1 MRSPEV
7 ARGRPRL
14 LEIARDHTCLPPAKP
29 KPKTTEELRA
39 QLETIQAALVAD
51 PGNAQQTALK
61 GEVVTALKARLEEV
75 MAKLENDADNE
86 EMLTLAADLEEVIE
100 NAEK

>member
-1 MRSPEV
+1 MNTLEFRMREFNTGGFPKGLSV
-7 ARGRPRL
+7 MIGAMSNWIYGRDPL
-14 LEIARDHTCLPPAKP
+14 AP
-29 KPKTTEELRA
+29 LRFEA
-39 QLETIQAALVAD
+39 PLA
-51 PGNAQQTALK
+51 
-61 GEVVTALKARLEEV
+61 ALKARLEEV